1 MDVTSVALDPDGY
14 LKDLSQWSEDLAR
27 DLAHGMD
34 VTLTPDHWR
43 VIDMVRAFHTETGV
57 APAMRPLVKLARIR
71 LGEEFGSSIALMRLF
86 PGNPAKL
93 IAKIGGLP
101 RPTNCDV

>member
-1 MDVTSVALDPDGY
+1 MDVTVPRLDPDGY
-14 LKDLSQWSEDLAR
+14 LRDLSEWSEDLATE
-27 DLAHGMD
+27 LARRAD
-34 VTLTPDHWR
+34 ITLTAEHWR
-43 VIDMVRAFHTETGV
+43 VIRMVRGFHAETGV
-57 APAMRPLVKLARIR
+57 APAMRPLVKLARLR
-71 LGEEFGSSIALMRLF
+71 LGDGYGSSIALMRLF

>member
-1 MDVTSVALDPDGY
+1 MDVTGVALDRDGY
-14 LKDLSQWSEDLAR
+14 LKDLSQWSEGLAQE
-27 DLAHGMD
+27 LADG
-34 VTLTPDHWR
+34 TGIALTPNHWR
-43 VIDMVRAFHTETGV
+43 VIDMVRAFHAETGV
-57 APAMRPLVKLARIR
+57 APAMRPLVKLARLR

>member
-1 MDVTSVALDPDGY
+1 MAVTSPALDSDGY
-14 LKDLSQWSEDLAR
+14 LRDLSEWSEDLAGE
-27 DLAHGMD
+27 LAGRMD
-34 VTLTPDHWR
+34 VALTRDHWR
-43 VIDMVRAFHTETGV
+43 VIDMVREFHAETGV
-57 APAMRPLVKLARIR
+57 APAMRPLVKLARLR
-71 LGEEFGSSIALMRLF
+71 LGDEFGSSIALMRLF

>member
-1 MDVTSVALDPDGY
+1 MDVTGVSLDPDGY

-27 DLAHGMD
+27 DLARGMD
-34 VTLTPDHWR
+34 VALTPEHWR
-43 VIDMVRAFHTETGV
+43 VIDMVRAFHAETGV
-57 APAMRPLVKLARIR
+57 APAMRPLVKLARLR

-93 IAKIGGLP
+93 VAKIGGLP

>member
-1 MDVTSVALDPDGY
+1 MDVSSPALDRDGY
-14 LKDLSQWSEDLAR
+14 LQDLSEWSKDLAR
-27 DLAHGMD
+27 ELADRTD

-43 VIDMVRAFHTETGV
+43 VIDMVRAFHAETGV
-57 APAMRPLVKLARIR
+57 APAMRPLVKLARLR
-71 LGEEFGSSIALMRLF
+71 LGDEFGSSIALMQLF

>member
-1 MDVTSVALDPDGY
+1 MDVTVPALDREGY
-14 LKDLSQWSEDLAR
+14 LKDLSEWSEEIARELAKRADL
-27 DLAHGMD
+27 
-34 VTLTPDHWR
+34 TLTPEHWR
-43 VIDMVRAFHTETGV
+43 VIDMVRAFHAETGV
-57 APAMRPLVKLARIR
+57 APAMRPLVKLARLR
-71 LGEEFGSSIALMRLF
+71 LGDEYGSSIALMRLF

>member
-1 MDVTSVALDPDGY
+1 MDVTVPRLDPDGY
-14 LKDLSQWSEDLAR
+14 LRDLSEWSEDLATE
-27 DLAHGMD
+27 LAGRVD
-34 VTLTPDHWR
+34 ITLTAEHWR
-43 VIDMVRAFHTETGV
+43 VIRMVRAFHAETGV
-57 APAMRPLVKLARIR
+57 APAMRPLVKLARLR
-71 LGEEFGSSIALMRLF
+71 LGDGYGSSIALMRLF

>member
-1 MDVTSVALDPDGY
+1 MDVTSPALDSDGY
-14 LKDLSQWSEDLAR
+14 LKDLSEWSEDLAR
-27 DLAHGMD
+27 ELADRAD
-34 VTLTPDHWR
+34 VALTRDHWR
-43 VIDMVRAFHTETGV
+43 VIDMVRAFHAETGV
-57 APAMRPLVKLARIR
+57 APAMRPLVKLARLR
-71 LGEEFGSSIALMRLF
+71 LGDEFGSSIALMRLF

>member
-1 MDVTSVALDPDGY
+1 MDVTSPALDRDGY

-27 DLAHGMD
+27 DLADGLD

-43 VIDMVRAFHTETGV
+43 VINMVRAFHAETGV
-57 APAMRPLVKLARIR
+57 APAMRPLVKLARLRI
-71 LGEEFGSSIALMRLF
+71 GEEFGSSIALMRLF

>member
-1 MDVTSVALDPDGY
+1 MDVTATALDRDGY
-14 LKDLSQWSEDLAR
+14 LKDLSEWSEDLAR
-27 DLAHGMD
+27 ELANRAD
-34 VTLTPDHWR
+34 VTLTPEHWR
-43 VIDMVRAFHTETGV
+43 VIDMVRAFHAETGV
-57 APAMRPLVKLARIR
+57 APAMRPLVKLARLR
-71 LGEEFGSSIALMRLF
+71 LGNDYGSSIALMRLF

>member
-1 MDVTSVALDPDGY
+1 MDVTSIALDRDGY
-14 LKDLSQWSEDLAR
+14 LKDLSRWSEDLAR
-27 DLAHGMD
+27 DLANRMD

-43 VIDMVRAFHTETGV
+43 VINMVRRFHAETGV
-57 APAMRPLVKLARIR
+57 APAMRPLVKLARLR

>member
-1 MDVTSVALDPDGY
+1 MDVTVPGLDRDGY
-14 LKDLSQWSEDLAR
+14 LRDLSEWSEGLAWE
-27 DLAHGMD
+27 LAGRAD
-34 VTLTPDHWR
+34 ITLTPEHWR
-43 VIDMVRAFHTETGV
+43 VIRMVRAFHAETGV
-57 APAMRPLVKLARIR
+57 APAMRPLVKLARLR
-71 LGEEFGSSIALMRLF
+71 LGDEYGSSIALMRLF

>member
-1 MDVTSVALDPDGY
+1 MDLSGVELDRDGY
-14 LKDLSQWSEDLAR
+14 LKNLSEWSEELAGELANRANVELSQ
-27 DLAHGMD
+27 
-34 VTLTPDHWR
+34 DHWR
-43 VIDMVRAFHTETGV
+43 VIDMVRGFHAETGV
-57 APAMRPLVKLARIR
+57 APAMRPLVKLARLR
-71 LGEEFGSSIALMRLF
+71 LGDEFGSSIALMRLF

>member
-1 MDVTSVALDPDGY
+1 MDVTGVALDRDGY

-27 DLAHGMD
+27 DLADGMD

-43 VIDMVRAFHTETGV
+43 VIDMVRAFHGETGV
-57 APAMRPLVKLARIR
+57 APAMRPLVNLARLR

-86 PGNPAKL
+86 PGNPAKF

>member
-1 MDVTSVALDPDGY
+1 MDVTAPALDRDGY
-14 LKDLSQWSEDLAR
+14 LKDLSEWSEDLAR
-27 DLAHGMD
+27 ELANQAD
-34 VTLTPDHWR
+34 VTLTPEHWR
-43 VIDMVRAFHTETGV
+43 VIEMVRAFHAETGV
-57 APAMRPLVKLARIR
+57 APAMRPLVKLARLR
-71 LGEEFGSSIALMRLF
+71 LGGEYGSSIALMRLF

>member
-1 MDVTSVALDPDGY
+1 MDVTSPALDSDGY
-14 LKDLSQWSEDLAR
+14 LKDLSEWSEDLAR
-27 DLAHGMD
+27 ELAGRAD
-34 VTLTPDHWR
+34 IALTRDHWR
-43 VIDMVRAFHTETGV
+43 VIDMVREFHAETGV
-57 APAMRPLVKLARIR
+57 APAMRPLVKLARLR
-71 LGEEFGSSIALMRLF
+71 LGDEFGSSIALMQLF

>member
-1 MDVTSVALDPDGY
+1 MDVSGIALDPDGY
-14 LKDLSQWSEDLAR
+14 LKELSQWSEDLAR
-27 DLAHGMD
+27 DLAAGME

-43 VIDMVRAFHTETGV
+43 VIDMVRAFHAETGV
-57 APAMRPLVKLARIR
+57 APAMRPLVKLARLR

-86 PGNPAKL
+86 PGNPAKR